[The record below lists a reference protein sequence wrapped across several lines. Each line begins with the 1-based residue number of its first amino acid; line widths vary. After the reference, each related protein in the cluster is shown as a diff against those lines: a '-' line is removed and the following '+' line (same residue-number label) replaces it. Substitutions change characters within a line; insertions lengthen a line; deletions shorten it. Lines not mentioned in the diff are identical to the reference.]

1 MSIKHDLIR
10 IHDVPVSLEQIFRR
24 ASMAIFSSRLCSGA
38 SFICAA
44 SAFLANPSPVSAQCG
59 PTGCTTAAPQVGLP
73 AITRPTAAQSVAMA
87 SRIAALE
94 ARMNQM
100 TAVSSPSGSPS
111 FRDDSSTKS
120 ASKAFL
126 AAMNTRT
133 WINGEGLWQMSPSGA
148 TCQLSSVVSTL
159 NSSPC
164 SSSF

>member
-1 MSIKHDLIR
+1 MICVLVQDL
-10 IHDVPVSLEQIFRR
+10 PVSVSLIFRR
-24 ASMAIFSSRLCSGA
+24 ASMAITSSRLCTGA
-38 SFICAA
+38 SLICAA

-148 TCQLSSVVSTL
+148 TCQLSSGVSTL

>member
-1 MSIKHDLIR
+1 MSIKHDL
-10 IHDVPVSLEQIFRR
+10 HTHSDVPVSVSRIFRR
-24 ASMAIFSSRLCSGA
+24 ASMAIFSSRLCRGA
-38 SFICAA
+38 SLICAA
-44 SAFLANPSPVSAQCG
+44 SALFANPSPVSAQCG

-100 TAVSSPSGSPS
+100 TAVSSPSGSPT
-111 FRDDSSTKS
+111 FRDDASTKS

-148 TCQLSSVVSTL
+148 TCQLSSGVSTL

>member
-1 MSIKHDLIR
+1 MSIKHDL
-10 IHDVPVSLEQIFRR
+10 HTHSDVPVNVSRIFRR
-24 ASMAIFSSRLCSGA
+24 ASMAIFSSRLCRGA
-38 SFICAA
+38 SLICAA
-44 SAFLANPSPVSAQCG
+44 SALFANPSPVSAQCG

-73 AITRPTAAQSVAMA
+73 AITRPTAAQSVVMA

-100 TAVSSPSGSPS
+100 TAVSSPSGSPT
-111 FRDDSSTKS
+111 FRDDTSTKS

-148 TCQLSSVVSTL
+148 TCQLSSGVSTL